1 MSQFYSEL
9 INEGDK
15 FTIWVYKSN
24 FYLKNVTCSYKKEK
38 GSYYALPLYLW
49 LYYLINVYNAI

>member
-24 FYLKNVTCSYKKEK
+24 FYLKMSLAAIKKKKVAIIATFKFVNV
-38 GSYYALPLYLW
+38 LPHKC
-49 LYYLINVYNAI
+49 V

>member
-24 FYLKNVTCSYKKEK
+24 FYLKMSLAAIKKK
-38 GSYYALPLYLW
+38 KVAIMRYLCICG
-49 LYYLINVYNAI
+49 YITS